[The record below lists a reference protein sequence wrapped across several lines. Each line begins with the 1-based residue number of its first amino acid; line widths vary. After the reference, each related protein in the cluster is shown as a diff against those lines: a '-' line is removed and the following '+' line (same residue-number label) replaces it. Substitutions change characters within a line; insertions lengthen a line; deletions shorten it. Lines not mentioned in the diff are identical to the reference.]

1 MSSMTGSWTLPERL
15 RPLQRDPATMWQDMR
30 RYKQDVLGWV
40 GLACLVVG
48 LLATD
53 SSVNIRFIAITM
65 GVGMI
70 GLALP
75 KRVWVQV
82 RTWWRQEG

>member
-1 MSSMTGSWTLPERL
+1 
-15 RPLQRDPATMWQDMR
+15 MR